1 MNLHIVNCDLS
12 VGDVKITG
20 VTTSSLFLIGD
31 ADTIQ
36 LASTF
41 DTPPESLIIGP
52 FTPLSPENENVET

>member
-1 MNLHIVNCDLS
+1 MNLNVVNRELC
-12 VGDVKITG
+12 VGEIQITG
-20 VTTSSLFLIGD
+20 VTTSSLFLVGD

-52 FTPLSPENENVET
+52 FVPLPSEDENGET